1 MNKTIHKKLTA
12 KQIQTQSANPIWDDE
27 LFATIRDERKI
38 LESLSKEMLSP
49 RQEALDRLLALAKK
63 I

>member
-12 KQIQTQSANPIWDDE
+12 KQITTHTTQPVWDDE

-38 LESLSKEMLSP
+38 LDSLSKEMLSP